1 MEPTLPPKKRRK
13 TKNDQPLIE
22 GQALASNAVTTDT
35 VQVQTRRGV
44 ISRQV
49 FVPLDS
55 HNTGD
60 MQAPES
66 DKITPAL
73 EHWADSEDILNAEG
87 HPHQNKVH

>member
-1 MEPTLPPKKRRK
+1 MDPTLRPKKRRK

-22 GQALASNAVTTDT
+22 GEALASNAVTTDII
-35 VQVQTRRGV
+35 QVQTRHGV

-60 MQAPES
+60 RQAP
-66 DKITPAL
+66 
-73 EHWADSEDILNAEG
+73 
-87 HPHQNKVH
+87 